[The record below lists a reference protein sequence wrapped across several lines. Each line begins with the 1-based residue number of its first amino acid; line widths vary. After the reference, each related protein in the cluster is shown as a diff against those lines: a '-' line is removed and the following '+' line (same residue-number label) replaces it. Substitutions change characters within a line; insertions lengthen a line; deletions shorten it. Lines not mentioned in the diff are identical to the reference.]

1 MAMVPCLVQN
11 GELHRRACIVREA
24 SVLNPT
30 MPISPLSS
38 VFPARV
44 LKAVSG
50 LVVAA
55 VLSSAGPVLAQP
67 SDELFLR
74 ARDAY
79 RQRNQASLLMLRD
92 NLITQRHPLAGW
104 ADHWLMLMRLGEAS
118 PEEVD
123 QYLARWGDDY
133 VADRLRNDWLLELGA
148 RRDWTTF
155 LRVQPTFRMNDDRAV
170 SCYGVLARQATT
182 RSADAALAQQAR
194 QFWWTL
200 KQPDEG
206 CQAMAKAL
214 LAAQV
219 LSERDVWRKIWLAN
233 DAWQPKTA
241 AQAVRL
247 LGEDTQQAVARVM
260 AQPQA
265 YLMSD
270 SATKQA
276 SGTYVTRSVPG
287 PDRWVNGK
295 RKPGKARQVRE
306 WVAPPALPAPE
317 QASALYVLAFQRWAA
332 QDAAAAAQALQ
343 AADAGTRWRM
353 SRDDQAWVW
362 ASIGRVAASNL
373 QPLASTYFERAWALG
388 GARAA
393 STWGPETQ
401 AWWAR
406 SALRTAAS
414 GQRSG
419 WTQVDAAINAMPPEM
434 QQDVTWV
441 YWHARSHLAQ
451 AAGGA
456 AGETRRREGLQM
468 LSKLAAQP
476 VGFYGLLARDDLGE
490 GAPRLPA
497 RPAPISVAE
506 RSQARAT
513 PGLGRALHLYA
524 LGLRS
529 EGAREWNYTLSFGK
543 PGGMSDRELIAAAD
557 WACEQEIWDRCIN
570 TSERTRQEID
580 LAQRFPTPFKQDIIT
595 AAQSVG
601 LDPAY
606 MFGLIRQESRFHVSA
621 QSHVGA
627 SGLMQVMPATAA
639 WTARKLGMNDYRR
652 DLLNDRDVNLKL
664 GAGYLKLMVDEFAGS
679 QAMAAAG
686 YNAGPNRPRR
696 WRDGPMLDA
705 AVWAENIPFTETRD
719 YVKKVLS
726 NAATYAHLLHGKAL
740 TLRQRLGSVG
750 PRPPEQGQGND
761 DLP

>member
-1 MAMVPCLVQN
+1 
-11 GELHRRACIVREA
+11 
-24 SVLNPT
+24 
-30 MPISPLSS
+30 MPISPLPP
-38 VFPARV
+38 VFSARV
-44 LKAVSG
+44 LKAVSC
-50 LVVAA
+50 LLAAA
-55 VLSSAGPVLAQP
+55 VLTGAGPVWAQP
-67 SDELFLR
+67 SDELLLR

-79 RQRNQASLLMLRD
+79 RQRNQASLLLLRD
-92 NLITQRHPLAGW
+92 NLSSQRHSLAGW
-104 ADHWLMLMRLGEAS
+104 ADHWLMQLRLREAS

-148 RRDWTTF
+148 RRDWATF
-155 LRVQPTFRMNDDRAV
+155 LRVQPTFRMNDDRSV

-182 RSADAALAQQAR
+182 RAADAALTQQAR
-194 QFWWTL
+194 QFWWPL

-206 CQAMAKAL
+206 CHAMAKGL

-219 LSERDVWRKIWLAN
+219 FTERDVWRKIWLAH
-233 DAWQPKTA
+233 DAWQPQAA

-247 LGEDTQQAVARVM
+247 LDAPTQQVVARVM
-260 AQPQA
+260 AQPKA

-270 SATKQA
+270 SAAK
-276 SGTYVTRSVPG
+276 
-287 PDRWVNGK
+287 
-295 RKPGKARQVRE
+295 
-306 WVAPPALPAPE
+306 
-317 QASALYVLAFQRWAA
+317 QASALSVLAFQRWAA
-332 QDAAAAAQALQ
+332 EDAASAAQALQ
-343 AADAGTRWRM
+343 AADAATRWRM
-353 SRDDQAWVW
+353 GSDEQAWAW
-362 ASIGRVAASNL
+362 ASIGRVAASKL
-373 QPLASTYFERAWALG
+373 QPQASMYFERAWALG

-393 STWGPETQ
+393 ATWGPETQ

-419 WTQVDAAINAMPPEM
+419 WTQVDAAINAMPTEM

-456 AGETRRREGLQM
+456 AGEARRREGLQM

-497 RPAPISVAE
+497 RPAPISAVE
-506 RSQARAT
+506 RSQARST

-601 LDPAY
+601 LEPAY

-761 DLP
+761 ELP